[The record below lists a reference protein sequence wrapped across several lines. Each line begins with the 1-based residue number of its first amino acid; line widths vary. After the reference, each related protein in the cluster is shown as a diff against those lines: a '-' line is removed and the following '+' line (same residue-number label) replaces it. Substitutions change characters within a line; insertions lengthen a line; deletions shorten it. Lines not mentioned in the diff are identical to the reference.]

1 MHGELFLGVYLLGAQ
16 EEPRIPGLYKIL
28 ISHVEKRPLCERKQ
42 DWLCTV
48 CCVSIFMK
56 WTTLDVSQT
65 RIIIIIIIIKIVLMV
80 QHTYNDERNKKKI

>member
-1 MHGELFLGVYLLGAQ
+1 
-16 EEPRIPGLYKIL
+16 
-28 ISHVEKRPLCERKQ
+28 
-42 DWLCTV
+42 
-48 CCVSIFMK
+48 MK